1 MLAMFQKT
9 ICGSDIFI
17 IFLYIDINI
26 NVENFLFFENVSKFI
41 KFVNINF
48 QKFLMIKFQIFLK
61 KLWLFRLCFEIHTI
75 WHYKFFEKKFF
86 N

>member
-26 NVENFLFFENVSKFI
+26 NVEKEDLGSKTITGEHEVVRYKTFISITKKILKCHSFLFRQN
-41 KFVNINF
+41 
-48 QKFLMIKFQIFLK
+48 
-61 KLWLFRLCFEIHTI
+61 
-75 WHYKFFEKKFF
+75 
-86 N
+86 